1 MKINKKFAVVI
12 PVANEESN
20 ILDFS
25 IELVKQL
32 KKIKID
38 YKIYFVVDRVSEDN
52 TLDILN
58 KISQKDKKIITIF
71 EPKNKSVVDA
81 YVRGF
86 KQAIKDN
93 NDYIIEM
100 DAGFSHQ
107 PRELVKFV
115 KKLEKGFDCVF
126 GIRPL
131 WSIKYKIS
139 FKRRLFS
146 LGGTILSNL
155 LLGTKLPDMTSGF
168 EAFDATVLSQ
178 IIKKPLLSSGHFFQT
193 EIKYRSKSYNFS
205 TVEIHYS
212 FPSNSVSKKSI
223 KNSFTVLA
231 TLFVER
237 FKFKKI
243 KNKNP

>member
-1 MKINKKFAVVI
+1 MKINKKYAVVI
-12 PVANEESN
+12 PAANEEDN
-20 ILDFS
+20 ILDFYN
-25 IELVKQL
+25 ELARQL

-38 YKIYFVVDRVSEDN
+38 YKIYFVVDNVSKDN
-52 TLDILN
+52 TLNILN
-58 KISQKDKKIITIF
+58 VISKKDQKTITIF

-81 YVRGF
+81 YIRGF
-86 KQAIKDN
+86 KQAINDK

-107 PRELVKFV
+107 PKEIVKFV

-126 GIRPL
+126 GVRPL

-155 LLGTKLPDMTSGF
+155 LLGTKLSDTTSGF
-168 EAFDATVLSQ
+168 EAFNAKVLSD
-178 IIKKPLLSSGHFFQT
+178 IIKKPLLSKGHFFQT

-205 TVEIHYS
+205 TVNIHYS
-212 FPSNSVSKKSI
+212 FPSNSVSEKSI
-223 KNSFTVLA
+223 KNSFMVLA

-237 FKFKKI
+237 FKLKK
-243 KNKNP
+243 